1 MFAAIRRKL
10 GLHVHEWE
18 LVDSRVEEV
27 EVAMMPRLDPR
38 YARAGAGNTPPTA
51 TVPVEILTFRCK
63 TCGKQRESHSGG
75 GLP

>member
-1 MFAAIRRKL
+1 MFDAIRRKL

-27 EVAMMPRLDPR
+27 EVAANPHIDPR
-38 YARAGAGNTPPTA
+38 FAQRGSGFTPPLV
-51 TVPVEILTFRCK
+51 TVPVDILAFRCK
-63 TCGKQRESHSGG
+63 TCGKEREAHSGG